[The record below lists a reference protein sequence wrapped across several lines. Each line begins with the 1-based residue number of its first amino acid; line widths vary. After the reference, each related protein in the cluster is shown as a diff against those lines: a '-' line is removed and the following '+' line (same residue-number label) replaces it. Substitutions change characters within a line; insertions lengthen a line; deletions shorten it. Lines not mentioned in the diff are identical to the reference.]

1 MSDDFLSAF
10 TEEKKE
16 TSPIVLEDVAKVV
29 RTYVETKERIREL
42 EEQIEAL
49 KGTEKEL
56 GEKIIPEL
64 LLQSETTELKLLG
77 GMSVSIEQQVYASV
91 PKDPEKQ
98 AKCLAWLH
106 ANGGKDLEKDILTI
120 EAPEPEIVATLEAN
134 GVLYE
139 RKKDVN
145 SRSLVAWLKDTL
157 GLKKG
162 SVARC
167 KVEDVPPEMNLFRP
181 WTTKVKGL

>member
-1 MSDDFLSAF
+1 MSDDFLASF
-10 TEEKKE
+10 ETEKKE
-16 TSPIVLEDVAKVV
+16 ASPIVLEDVAKVV
-29 RTYVETKERIREL
+29 RTLVETKEKIREL
-42 EEQIEAL
+42 EESIEAL
-49 KGTEKEL
+49 RGTEREL
-56 GEKIIPEL
+56 SEKIIPEL
-64 LLQSETTELKLLG
+64 LLQSETTELKLIG
-77 GMSVSIEQQVYASV
+77 GVSVSIEQQVYASV

-98 AKCLAWLH
+98 ARCLAWLR
-106 ANGGKDLEKDILTI
+106 ANGGGDLEKDLLTI
-120 EAPEPEIVATLEAN
+120 EAPEREVLEALEQK